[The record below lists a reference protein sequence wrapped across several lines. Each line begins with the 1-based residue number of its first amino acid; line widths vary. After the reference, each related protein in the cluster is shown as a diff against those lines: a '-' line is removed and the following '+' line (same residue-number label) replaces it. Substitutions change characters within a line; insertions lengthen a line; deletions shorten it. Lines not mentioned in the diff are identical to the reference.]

1 VRAGVERLAA
11 RTAVRLH
18 YGSTVATNALLERR
32 GARVVL
38 LTTAGFEDVL
48 EIGRQTR
55 PVLYALEPVRPLP
68 LVPRARRI
76 GVRERVLA
84 DGRVETPLG
93 ARAVAAALRGVT
105 RARPDAIAVC
115 LLHSYAV
122 PAHERRLGRALAPR
136 GLHVTLSHRLLREYR
151 EYERVSTTVVNAYV
165 GPVMTRHLGTLVA
178 GVRGRV
184 AVMQSSGGL
193 VAASA
198 AAREPVRTI
207 LSGPAGGVVGAA
219 DRARRAGLTRIITL
233 DMGGTSADVSL
244 VDGEPDYRTETTI
257 DGVPVR
263 VPTVDIQTVGAGGG
277 SLARIDAGGALRVGP
292 ESAGADPGPAC
303 YGRGTRPTVTDANL
317 VLGRLVETEF
327 LGGALVLDRRRAEAA
342 LVPLA
347 RRLRRSLVAA
357 AAGIVR
363 VANAAMERAIRV
375 ITVERGHDPRDFTLL
390 AFGGAGGLH
399 AADLAAALGVGRVYV
414 PRHPGLLS
422 ALGVLS
428 AEIVRD
434 YGQTLRRTAPAT
446 AEIARALRP
455 LEARAR
461 RDLRREG
468 VASPVLERVVDVRY
482 VGQSY
487 ELSVP
492 FTPGWR
498 AAFHRLHARRFGHAD
513 PARAVEVVTVRVR
526 ARGGRARVPEERLR
540 RRPRP
545 APVARRPV
553 VFEAGPRVATVWRR
567 DDLGPG
573 TRVPGPAV
581 VCEYSATTLVPPRWT
596 ARVDGQGGL
605 LLVHGGAAR

>member
-1 VRAGVERLAA
+1 
-11 RTAVRLH
+11 VRLH

-55 PVLYALEPVRPLP
+55 PRLYALEPVRPLP
-68 LVPRARRI
+68 LVPRSRRI
-76 GVRERVLA
+76 GVAERVLA
-84 DGRVETPLG
+84 DGRIETPLVG
-93 ARAVAAALRGVT
+93 RALAAAIRRAVE
-105 RARPDAIAVC
+105 ARPDAVAVC
-115 LLHSYAV
+115 LLHSYAT
-122 PAHERRLGRALAPR
+122 PAHERRIGRALARR
-136 GLHVTLSHRLLREYR
+136 GFHVTLSHRVLREYR

-165 GPVMTRHLGTLVA
+165 GPVMARHLRTLVG
-178 GVRGRV
+178 GVPGPV

-193 VAASA
+193 VGAATAS
-198 AAREPVRTI
+198 REPVRTI

-219 DRARRAGLTRIITL
+219 ACARRAGLRRVITL

-257 DGVPVR
+257 DGLPVR
-263 VPTVDIQTVGAGGG
+263 VPTLDIHTVGAGGG
-277 SLARIDAGGALRVGP
+277 SLARLDAGGALRVGP

-327 LGGALVLDRRRAEAA
+327 LGGALVLDRGRATRA

-347 RRLRRSLVAA
+347 RRLRQSVHAT
-357 AAGIVR
+357 AAGVVR

-399 AADLAAALGVGRVYV
+399 AAELAASLGIRRVYV

-422 ALGVLS
+422 ALGVV
-428 AEIVRD
+428 AATIVRD
-434 YGQTLRRTAPAT
+434 YGQTLRRTAPA
-446 AEIARALRP
+446 AGELARAFRP

-468 VASPVLERVVDVRY
+468 IRSPTLERVLDVRY
-482 VGQSY
+482 AGQGY
-487 ELSVP
+487 ELAVP
-492 FTPGWR
+492 FTPSWPE
-498 AAFHRLHARRFGHAD
+498 AFHRLHARRFGHAD
-513 PARAVEVVTVRVR
+513 RASPLEVVTVRVR
-526 ARGGRARVPEERLR
+526 ARGGGTPVPHDAAARGRRTSALAR
-540 RRPRP
+540 RRIVFG
-545 APVARRPV
+545 AAAR
-553 VFEAGPRVATVWRR
+553 AAAVWRR
-567 DDLGPG
+567 DDLRAGA
-573 TRVPGPAV
+573 RVAGPAV
-581 VCEYSATTLVPPRWT
+581 ICEYSATTLVPPGWG
-596 ARVDGQGGL
+596 ARVDRRGGL
-605 LLVHGGAAR
+605 LLERGRSRR